1 MDQLIKKRIFL
12 VGCPRSGTTLLQSLL
27 AAHPQIA
34 SFPESHFFQSLAPAQ
49 PWIRA
54 LGIGLAS
61 RRRARYRIEEFLDN
75 IGQQQMIDQCL
86 PQWAIFMSQYTSAF
100 TKILDR
106 LTQAEGKT
114 LWLEKTPGH
123 LHHIEEIQKFVKEVN
138 FIHIIR
144 QGADNVAS
152 LYEVT
157 QNHSQW
163 GGSRNIDQCI
173 DRWIEDAQITQRYLP
188 YPNHTG
194 VRYEKLVENPKSVLL
209 DLCEFLDISFDEN
222 MLTQYGKM
230 AKGVVRADESWK
242 ASVSDPIHNAN
253 GKKFYQLFNDDQR
266 QYILERVSPVEET
279 LSQLL

>member
-1 MDQLIKKRIFL
+1 MDQIIKKRIFL

-49 PWIRA
+49 PWIQY

-61 RRRARYRIEEFLDN
+61 RRRARYRIEEFLAN
-75 IGQQQMIDQCL
+75 MGRKQMIDQCL
-86 PQWAIFMSQYTSAF
+86 PPWAIFMSQYTSAF
-100 TKILDR
+100 TKILDC
-106 LTQAEGKT
+106 LTLGEGKT
-114 LWLEKTPGH
+114 LWVEKTPGH

-144 QGADNVAS
+144 HGADNVAS

-157 QNHSQW
+157 QKHSQW

-173 DRWIEDAQITQRYLP
+173 DRWIEDAQITQGYLT
-188 YPNHTG
+188 YSNHTG
-194 VRYEKLVENPKSVLL
+194 VRYENLVESPKSVLI

-230 AKGVVRADESWK
+230 SKGVVRADEAWK
-242 ASVSDPIHNAN
+242 ASVGDPIHNAN
-253 GKKFYQLFNDDQR
+253 GKKFYQLFNDEQR
-266 QYILERVSPVEET
+266 QHILKRVSPVDQT